1 MNLVLKIIFI
11 RFASTSLYITFIDM
25 LSWPVHGMKNT
36 WTCIYI
42 DKTYQKF
49 PEISPYCM
57 K

>member
-1 MNLVLKIIFI
+1 MNLVLKITFI
-11 RFASTSLYITFIDM
+11 RFASTSFYITFIDM
-25 LSWPVHGMKNT
+25 VYWPVHGMKNT